1 MGASF
6 SHVSRGEIMQKT
18 TRTVEQVLARKPQR
32 LLSVAPDA
40 SVFDALTLLAR
51 HDVGALVVID
61 GERLVGIFS
70 ERDYARQVVL
80 QGKTSRETRVRD
92 IMTPKVVCVRPGQN
106 LQDCMVLMTERRIR
120 HLPVLDH
127 KKVVGVISIGDVVK
141 EVIAEQQV
149 MIEQLEQYIHS

>member
-1 MGASF
+1 M
-6 SHVSRGEIMQKT
+6 HTMTKT
-18 TRTVEQVLARKPQR
+18 VHQVLKRKSHR
-32 LLSVAPDA
+32 VVSVEPGA
-40 SVFDALTLLAR
+40 SVFEALRIMAE
-51 HDVGALVVID
+51 HDIGSLVVMD

-80 QGKTSRETRVRD
+80 LGKSSKETHVRE
-92 IMTPKVVCVRPGQN
+92 IMTHKVLCVRPEQTI
-106 LQDCMVLMTERRIR
+106 DECMGLMTQKRVR

-141 EVIAEQQV
+141 EVISEQQA